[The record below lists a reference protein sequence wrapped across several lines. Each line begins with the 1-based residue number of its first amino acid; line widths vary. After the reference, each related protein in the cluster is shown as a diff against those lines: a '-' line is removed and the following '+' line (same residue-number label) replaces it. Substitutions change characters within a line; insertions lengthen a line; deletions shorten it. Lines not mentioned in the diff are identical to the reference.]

1 MERFIRLDSSAASE
15 PLISPSVVEKSSE
28 HLTHWDVF
36 SRLLKDRIVFV
47 GNTIDRVVSNVII
60 GQLLFLQT
68 DKAKAQIDIYINTPG
83 GSVDAGLAIYDTM
96 RFVRCDVATYCVGL
110 AASMGAVLLAAGEK
124 GKRYA
129 LPNAKILLHQP
140 WASGIGGTASDIK
153 IHAEDIIKTKK
164 RINEIIAYHTGQ
176 SFEKVERD
184 TDRDFIMTAQEAK
197 EYGVIDEVLPY
208 ATKAVPSPAK
218 G

>member
-1 MERFIRLDSSAASE
+1 MDFQQIFGQE
-15 PLISPSVVEKSSE
+15 PLISPSVVEKSQE

-36 SRLLKDRIVFV
+36 SRLLKDRIVFL
-47 GNTIDRVVSNVII
+47 GNTVDRVVSNLII

-68 DKAKAQIDIYINTPG
+68 DKAKAQIDIYVNTPG

-96 RFVRCDVATYCVGL
+96 RFVRCEVATYCVGQ
-110 AASMGAVLLAAGEK
+110 AASMGAVLLAAGQK
-124 GKRYA
+124 GKRFA

-140 WASGIGGTASDIK
+140 WASGIGGTASDIQ
-153 IHAEDIIKTKK
+153 IQAEDIVKTKQ
-164 RINEIIAYHTGQ
+164 RINEILAFHTGQ
-176 SFEKVERD
+176 PLERIETD

-197 EYGVIDEVLPY
+197 EYGVIDEVLEY
-208 ATKAVPSPAK
+208 SK

>member
-1 MERFIRLDSSAASE
+1 MNAPHPFGQE
-15 PLISPSVVEKSSE
+15 PLISPSVVEKSQE

-47 GNTIDRVVSNVII
+47 GNSIDRIVANVIV

-68 DKAKAQIDIYINTPG
+68 DKAKAQVDMYVNTPG

-96 RFVRCDVATYCVGL
+96 RFIRCDVATYCVGM
-110 AASMGAVLLAAGEK
+110 AASMGAVLLAAGNK

-140 WASGIGGTASDIK
+140 CASGIGGTASDIQ
-153 IHAEDIIKTKK
+153 IHADDIVKTKK
-164 RINEIIAYHTGQ
+164 RLIEILAFHTGQ
-176 SFEKVERD
+176 SIKRIEKD

-197 EYGVIDEVLPY
+197 EYGVIDEVLEY
-208 ATKAVPSPAK
+208 AK
-218 G
+218 GDQP

>member
-1 MERFIRLDSSAASE
+1 MDLRATFDQE
-15 PLISPSVVEKSSE
+15 PLISPSVVEKSTE

-36 SRLLKDRIVFV
+36 SRLLKDRIVFI
-47 GNTIDRVVSNVII
+47 GNAIDRIVSNVII

-68 DKAKAQIDIYINTPG
+68 DKAKAQVDVYINTPG

-96 RFVRCDVATYCVGL
+96 RFIRCEVATYCVGM

-124 GKRYA
+124 GKRFA

-140 WASGIGGTASDIK
+140 WASGIGGAASDIK
-153 IHAEDIIKTKK
+153 IHADDIIKTKQ
-164 RINEIIAYHTGQ
+164 RINEILAFHTGQ
-176 SFEKVERD
+176 PIEKVEKD
-184 TDRDFIMTAQEAK
+184 TDRDFIMTAEEAK
-197 EYGVIDEVLPY
+197 EYGVIDEVLEY
-208 ATKAVPSPAK
+208 SK

>member
-1 MERFIRLDSSAASE
+1 MLHPSLFDKRYASE
-15 PLISPSVVEKSSE
+15 PLISPSVVEKAQE

-36 SRLLKDRIVFV
+36 SRLLKDRIVFL
-47 GNTIDRVVSNVII
+47 GNTIDRIVSNVII

-68 DKAKAQIDIYINTPG
+68 DKAKAQVDMYINTPG

-96 RFVRCDVATYCVGL
+96 RFIRCDVATYCVGM

-124 GKRYA
+124 GKRFA
-129 LPNAKILLHQP
+129 LPNAKVLLHQP
-140 WASGIGGTASDIK
+140 WASGIGGAASDIQ
-153 IHAEDIIKTKK
+153 IHAEDIVKTKK
-164 RINEIIAYHTGQ
+164 RINEILAFHTGQ
-176 SFEKVERD
+176 SLEKIEKD

-197 EYGVIDEVLPY
+197 AYGIIDEVLAY
-208 ATKAVPSPAK
+208 AK

>member
-1 MERFIRLDSSAASE
+1 MLSHPLFDKRYATE
-15 PLISPSVVEKSSE
+15 PLISPSVVEKAQE

-36 SRLLKDRIVFV
+36 SRLLKDRIVFL
-47 GNTIDRVVSNVII
+47 GNTIDRIVSNVII

-68 DKAKAQIDIYINTPG
+68 DKARAQVDMYINTPG

-96 RFVRCDVATYCVGL
+96 RFIRCDVATYCVGM

-124 GKRYA
+124 GKRFA

-140 WASGIGGTASDIK
+140 WASGIGGAASDIQ
-153 IHAEDIIKTKK
+153 IHAEDIVKTKK
-164 RINEIIAYHTGQ
+164 RINEILAFHTGQ
-176 SFEKVERD
+176 SIEKIEKD
-184 TDRDFIMTAQEAK
+184 TDRDFIMTAEEAK
-197 EYGVIDEVLPY
+197 AYGIIDEVLQY
-208 ATKAVPSPAK
+208 SK

>member
-1 MERFIRLDSSAASE
+1 MDYHNDIFNVSE

-36 SRLLKDRIVFV
+36 SRLLKDRIVFL
-47 GNTIDRVVSNVII
+47 GNTIDRIVSNVII

-68 DKAKAQIDIYINTPG
+68 DKAKAQIDMYINTPG

-96 RFVRCDVATYCVGL
+96 RFIRCEVATYCLGM
-110 AASMGAVLLAAGEK
+110 AASMGAILLAAGQK
-124 GKRYA
+124 GKRFA

-140 WASGIGGTASDIK
+140 WTSGFGGAASDVK
-153 IHAEDIIKTKK
+153 IHAEDLIKTKH
-164 RINEIIAYHTGQ
+164 RINEILAYHTGQ
-176 SFEKVERD
+176 PFDKIEKD

-197 EYGVIDEVLPY
+197 QYGVIDEVLEY
-208 ATKAVPSPAK
+208 AK

>member
-1 MERFIRLDSSAASE
+1 MHEFNKAGEIYSQE

-36 SRLLKDRIVFV
+36 SRLLKDRIVFI
-47 GNTIDRVVSNVII
+47 GNTIDRVVSNIII
-60 GQLLFLQT
+60 GQMLFLQT
-68 DKAKAQIDIYINTPG
+68 DKASAQIDIYVNTPG

-96 RFVRCDVATYCVGL
+96 RFVRCDCATYCVGM

-124 GKRYA
+124 GKRFA

-140 WASGIGGTASDIK
+140 WTSGLGGSASDVK
-153 IHAEDIIKTKK
+153 IHAEDLVKT
-164 RINEIIAYHTGQ
+164 REQINKILAFHTGQ
-176 SFEKVERD
+176 PLKKIEKD
-184 TDRDFIMTAQEAK
+184 TDRDFIMTAEEAK
-197 EYGVIDEVLPY
+197 EYGLIDEVLEY
-208 ATKAVPSPAK
+208 ASKDKTD

>member
-1 MERFIRLDSSAASE
+1 MYDIASRGQE

-36 SRLLKDRIVFV
+36 SRLLKDRIVFI
-47 GNTIDRVVSNVII
+47 GNTIDRIVSNVII

-96 RFVRCDVATYCVGL
+96 RFIRCQTATYCVGT
-110 AASMGAVLLAAGEK
+110 AASMGAILLAAGQK
-124 GKRYA
+124 GKRFA

-140 WASGIGGTASDIK
+140 WASGIGGTASDIA
-153 IHAEDIIKTKK
+153 IHADDIIKTKK
-164 RINEIIAYHTGQ
+164 RINEILAFHTGQ
-176 SFEKVERD
+176 PFDKIEKD

-197 EYGVIDEVLPY
+197 EYGLIDEVLEY
-208 ATKAVPSPAK
+208 AK